1 MDFSPLYYFLS
12 QPSPVSS
19 SLRFLLPARST
30 FVVADTH
37 LLILPVSIVF
47 ALAAESYCGTNATF
61 FYPNTSSLKR
71 LDDTKRALAL
81 FLFFSA
87 VSLSAGGVCRG
98 SPTAAPVGVILDR
111 MTPLGSHADSL
122 LISLPG
128 QRERAHCFTSPLLLL
143 RPVPSRIVV
152 LQTKTARSPAA
163 PRCFVDQQ
171 ERSSTL

>member
-12 QPSPVSS
+12 QPSSVSS

-81 FLFFSA
+81 FLFFLQFRSQQGVSA
-87 VSLSAGGVCRG
+87 EEVPLL
-98 SPTAAPVGVILDR
+98 P
-111 MTPLGSHADSL
+111 PLGSSW
-122 LISLPG
+122 I
-128 QRERAHCFTSPLLLL
+128 E
-143 RPVPSRIVV
+143 
-152 LQTKTARSPAA
+152 
-163 PRCFVDQQ
+163 
-171 ERSSTL
+171 